1 MLCILHIDYANTM
14 LYGATKKVLNK
25 YQTLQNMCA
34 KLVLGKLKYDSA
46 SQTLQ
51 HLHWLLT
58 QERIQHKILTLT
70 HKCIHGQALEY
81 LKNLIEIRGKHDMNM
96 HSNENG

>member
-1 MLCILHIDYANTM
+1 MLWISHIDYANAM

-34 KLVLGKLKYDSA
+34 KLVLGKWKCDSA

-51 HLHWLLT
+51 QLHGLL
-58 QERIQHKILTLT
+58 I
-70 HKCIHGQALEY
+70 
-81 LKNLIEIRGKHDMNM
+81 
-96 HSNENG
+96 